1 MLKSEI
7 RWLLQNQAK
16 QLLDL
21 AAANDLSV
29 NIARVYKTPP
39 KGDEYETVVSVSPK
53 RAYPNADF
61 VSVELYRK

>member
-7 RWLLQNQAK
+7 HWLLQNKAK

-29 NIARVYKTPP
+29 SIARVYKTPP

-53 RAYPNADF
+53 RTYPNADF
-61 VSVELYRK
+61 GSVEICRK